1 MSWLQ
6 IWLQFPCL
14 GTEDQ
19 HSLGRTSQIC
29 RRIFGTLPG
38 PQVGRFPPEDL
49 RARKLGSTADQGH
62 VSLPDLILLKRQRE
76 SMVDMG
82 HHGTSWDIMGPW
94 DIEVPC
100 LVFDTSRLQ
109 AAAGQPFRGLAWIPG
124 EVCDGLWILQTKEMD
139 VNVIQQ
145 LFAVCTLLTLWRLV
159 SVWPRIQSI
168 QPPWVAM

>member
-1 MSWLQ
+1 MAADLAAVSLPWNWRSAFIRPNFADLPANLRNPAWTPSWAV
-6 IWLQFPCL
+6 
-14 GTEDQ
+14 
-19 HSLGRTSQIC
+19 SQ
-29 RRIFGTLPG
+29 
-38 PQVGRFPPEDL
+38 DL

-62 VSLPDLILLKRQRE
+62 VSLPDLILLKRQRK